1 MVKYMSSYFIEEL
14 QDELDILSRLF
25 ELETRQ
31 NVPPTDESLMQ
42 MDAECTVMASDINGF
57 NCLVDL
63 CGIFKKTSV
72 YEVKSLLLQTFGT
85 DRFRYVYHIDPVD
98 GSDRVLYLDSDTDV
112 QFDEEFY
119 K

>member
-1 MVKYMSSYFIEEL
+1 MSSYFIEEL

-25 ELETRQ
+25 ELETSQ
-31 NVPPTDESLMQ
+31 NVHIDEAQMQ
-42 MDAECTVMASDINGF
+42 MDECVVASDLNGF